1 MAFNLN
7 ALKKKINVQT
17 LSESDLIDPKDYIS
31 TGNYAV
37 NKIISGSMF
46 KGIPSNRIT
55 TFYGESGCVP
65 LTTKVYVI
73 IKATF
78 DTNCVL
84 KSISNAKLFEDFLKR
99 MPIADK
105 INLLCDIGYRITD
118 IARMA
123 KLSRQTMYTL
133 IRNNPIAPQKDRH
146 ERSSFSKIT
155 NLVRRNIYE
164 TEIRNIADFYE
175 NDHDFLILTPAGF
188 RNCSNVMDKGEKNS
202 VVLEVH
208 GLEKTAVSDD
218 HLVQLSNGKFDF
230 ASNILTAFKNGQF
243 DDEIKTLYGLRK
255 LENAKEGGL
264 IRMCDVEIDDDCHT
278 YYADDLVAHN
288 SGKSLITSEIVKNA
302 LIEKHYDAVF
312 YLDSEGGILS
322 ERFKKAFEGTD
333 NAEKFNYI
341 SVDTVEACDET
352 LSKIYRE
359 ISDQCDAAGDDEK
372 KRPHVLVV
380 LDSLSGL
387 VAEKFFTDAENGKVA
402 QDMGIEAKLKNKMIK
417 KRMTQVVRTGCPMVV
432 INHSYASMNAMGP
445 QKFQEMSGGK
455 GIGYA
460 SHIIVQSTKSKKRQ
474 EDVSKGL
481 KAGDSYYSG
490 NAIRYITY
498 KNRLVKEGLEAT
510 MYVDLNSGI
519 SKYAGLWDDAI
530 RLGFIVQSGAWYTV
544 PKYSDPNKKFR
555 KDDIAENDEIWN
567 LFLKDMDEVFVKETR
582 YSPDEIAENSKKD
595 ASEEE
600 DK

>member
-1 MAFNLN
+1 MAFNLSS
-7 ALKKKINVQT
+7 LKKKIALQT

-65 LTTKVYVI
+65 MTTKVYVM

-78 DTNCVL
+78 DTSGVL
-84 KSISNAKLFEDFLKR
+84 ESIPNVKLFEGFLKR
-99 MPIADK
+99 MPMLDK
-105 INLLCDIGYRITD
+105 INLLLGIGYKVTE
-118 IARMA
+118 IARIA
-123 KLSRQTMYTL
+123 HLSRQTMYTL
-133 IRNNPIAPQKDRH
+133 RKENPTTPQRDRR
-146 ERSSFSKIT
+146 EKSSFSKIT
-155 NLVRRNIYE
+155 NLVRRNIYL
-164 TEIRNIADFYE
+164 TDISNIADFYE
-175 NDHDFLILTPAGF
+175 NDHEFMVLTPAGF
-188 RNCSNVMDKGEKNS
+188 RCCSNIIDKGERNS
-202 VVLEVH
+202 VILDVH
-208 GLEKTAVSDD
+208 GLERTAVSED
-218 HLVQLSNGKFDF
+218 HLLQLSNGKFDF

-243 DDEIKTLYGLRK
+243 NDEIKTLYGLRK
-255 LENAKEGGL
+255 LDGAKEGGL
-264 IRMCDVEIDDDCHT
+264 IKMCDIEIDDECHT
-278 YYADDLVAHN
+278 YYADNLVAHN

-302 LIEKHYDAVF
+302 LLEKHYDSVF

-333 NAEKFNYI
+333 NADKFNYI
-341 SVDTVEACDET
+341 SVDTVEACDEI
-352 LSKIYRE
+352 LSKIYKE
-359 ISDQCDAAGDDEK
+359 ILDQCDAAGDDEE
-372 KRPHVLVV
+372 KRPKVLVV

-387 VAEKFFTDAENGKVA
+387 VADKFFTDAENGKVV
-402 QDMGIEAKLKNKMIK
+402 QDMGVEAKLKNKMIK
-417 KRMTQVVRTGCPMVV
+417 KRMTQVVRSGCPMVV

-460 SHIIVQSTKSKKRQ
+460 SHIIVQSTKSKRRQ
-474 EDVSKGL
+474 EDTSKGL

-510 MYVDLNSGI
+510 MYVDLNKGI

-567 LFLKDMDEVFVKETR
+567 LFLKDMDEIFINETK
-582 YSPDEIAENSKKD
+582 YSTDERKD
-595 ASEEE
+595 LAKANSEEGE
-600 DK
+600 E

>member
-7 ALKKKINVQT
+7 ALKKKINIQT

-84 KSISNAKLFEDFLKR
+84 KSISNVKLFEDFLNR

-123 KLSRQTMYTL
+123 KLSRQTMYHLLRT
-133 IRNNPIAPQKDRH
+133 NPTTPQRDRR
-146 ERSSFSKIT
+146 ERSSFTKIT
-155 NLVRRNIYE
+155 TIVRRNIYE

-175 NDHDFLILTPAGF
+175 NDHEFMILTPAGF
-188 RNCSNVMDKGEKNS
+188 RNCSNIIDKGEKES

-243 DDEIKTLYGLRK
+243 NDEIKTLYGLRK

-264 IRMCDVEIDDDCHT
+264 IKMCDVEIDDDCHT
-278 YYADDLVAHN
+278 YYADNIVAHN
-288 SGKSLITSEIVKNA
+288 SGKSLIVSEIIKNA
-302 LIEKHYDAVF
+302 LMVKNYDAVF
-312 YLDSEGGILS
+312 YLDSEGGILAD
-322 ERFKKAFEGTD
+322 RFKKAFEGTENSD
-333 NAEKFNYI
+333 KFNYTT
-341 SVDTVEACDET
+341 VDTVEACDEV

-359 ISDQCDAAGDDEK
+359 ITDQCEAAGDDEK
-372 KRPHVLVV
+372 KKPHVLVV

-387 VAEKFFTDAENGKVA
+387 VAEKFFVDSENGKVA
-402 QDMGIEAKLKNKMIK
+402 GDMGIEAKLKNKMIK
-417 KRMTQVVRTGCPMVV
+417 KRMTQVLRTGCPLVV
-432 INHSYASMNAMGP
+432 INHAYDSMNAMGP
-445 QKFQEMSGGK
+445 QKFKEMSGGK

-460 SHIIVQSTKSKKRQ
+460 SHIVVQSSKSKRRQ
-474 EDVSKGL
+474 EDATKGL

-498 KNRLVKEGLEAT
+498 KNRIVKEGLETT
-510 MYVDLNSGI
+510 MYVDLNKGI
-519 SKYAGLWDDAI
+519 SKYSGLWDDAI

-544 PKYSDPNKKFR
+544 PKYHDPNKKFR
-555 KDDIAENDEIWN
+555 KDDIAENDEIWK
-567 LFLKDMDEVFVKETR
+567 LFLNDMDEIFVKETA
-582 YSPDEIAENSKKD
+582 YSADEVAENAKKD
-595 ASEEE
+595 IE
-600 DK
+600 DTEAE

>member
-1 MAFNLN
+1 MAFNLSS
-7 ALKKKINVQT
+7 LKKKIAVQT

-65 LTTKVYVI
+65 PTTKVYVL
-73 IKATF
+73 IKSGF
-78 DTNCVL
+78 DTNCLL
-84 KSISNAKLFEDFLKR
+84 KTITDVEMFEKFLHR
-99 MPIADK
+99 VPIADR
-105 INLLCDIGYRITD
+105 INMLVDIGYSVTD
-118 IARMA
+118 VSRMA
-123 KLSRQTMYTL
+123 HLSRQTMYTL
-133 IRNNPIAPQKDRH
+133 LNKNPVTQFRDR
-146 ERSSFSKIT
+146 RGNSSFSKIT
-155 NLVRRNIYE
+155 NLIRRNIYE
-164 TEIRNIADFYE
+164 TEIKNIVTFYE
-175 NDHDFLILTPAGF
+175 GNREFMVLTPAGF
-188 RNCSNVMDKGEKNS
+188 RKCSNIIDKGERES
-202 VVLEVH
+202 VVITAEN
-208 GLEKTAVSDD
+208 LEKTAVSED
-218 HLVQLSNGKFDF
+218 HLIQLEDGTFDF
-230 ASNILTAFKNGQF
+230 AINVLTAFRNGQLNSG
-243 DDEIKTLYGLRK
+243 IKTIYGVKKVVDVRP
-255 LENAKEGGL
+255 GGMCK
-264 IRMCDVEIDDDCHT
+264 MCDIEIDDDSHT

-302 LIEKHYDAVF
+302 LLEKHYDSVF

-341 SVDTVEACDET
+341 SVDTVENCDEI

-359 ISDQCDAAGDDEK
+359 ILEQCEAAGDDEDK
-372 KRPHVLVV
+372 KPKVLVV

-387 VAEKFFTDAENGKVA
+387 VADKFFTDAENGKVV
-402 QDMGIEAKLKNKMIK
+402 QDMGVEAKLKNKMIK
-417 KRMTQVVRTGCPMVV
+417 KRMTQVVRSGCPMVV

-460 SHIIVQSTKSKKRQ
+460 SHIIVQSSKSKKRQ
-474 EDVSKGL
+474 EDASKGL

-510 MYVDLNSGI
+510 MYVDLNKGI

-567 LFLKDMDEVFVKETR
+567 LFLKDMDEIFVKETR
-582 YSPDEIAENSKKD
+582 YSPDEVSTS
-595 ASEEE
+595 SE
-600 DK
+600 D